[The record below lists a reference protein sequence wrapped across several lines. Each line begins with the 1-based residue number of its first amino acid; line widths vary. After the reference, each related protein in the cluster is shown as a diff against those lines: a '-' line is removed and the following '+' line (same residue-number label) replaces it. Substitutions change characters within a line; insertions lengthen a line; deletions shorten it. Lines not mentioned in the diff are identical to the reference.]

1 MTDRSGAAATPAADV
16 VLRVRDVSKSFP
28 GTRALDGA
36 GIEAR
41 AGETL
46 ALMGGNGSGKSTMM
60 KILAGV
66 YSADSGEL
74 EIRGQRHDLRHFSPS
89 QAQQCGLHMVHQ
101 HRTTFNDLTVMENLA
116 IGRGFQTAGTRIRWS
131 AARRRAQELID
142 RFGIQA
148 RPDDAVGDLRPAA
161 QTMLEIARALQD
173 QEGASDGILAL
184 DEPTAALPPH
194 EVEVLLSALKRYV
207 AAGQAVLFVSHRLDE
222 VMEIADRV
230 TVLRDGRVVGT
241 RAAADLTRDG
251 LVEMMVGRV
260 VVPPA
265 PSAASTVEDDREPVV
280 RVRGLVGGAV
290 RGVDCELRAGEIVG
304 VAGLAGSGRSTLLRL
319 LFGAQRAEAG
329 TIELTGAPLRAKAPV
344 DAIAAGVALVPE
356 DRARDAVFPDL
367 AIIDNFTLP
376 STRAYTRLGW
386 VRRAAE
392 RAATAIAIREFFV
405 RAASP
410 AVEISSLSGGNQQKV
425 SIARWLSRRPR
436 LLLLDEP
443 TQGVDVG
450 ARAELWELIGQAA
463 RDGTAILLVSSDLEE
478 LIHLSQRIVVM
489 RAGRIVG
496 ALDADSIS
504 SERVNHMLHELQVAA

>member
-1 MTDRSGAAATPAADV
+1 MTDRSEPAASPAGDV
-16 VLRVRDVSKSFP
+16 VLRVSDVTKSFP
-28 GTRALDGA
+28 GTRALDGVS
-36 GIEAR
+36 IEAR

-60 KILAGV
+60 KILAGA
-66 YSADSGEL
+66 YAADSGTL
-74 EIRGQRHDLRHFSPS
+74 DVGGRQYDLRHFSPS
-89 QAQQCGLHMVHQ
+89 QAQRCGLHMVHQ
-101 HRTTFNDLTVMENLA
+101 HRTTFNELTVLENLS
-116 IGRGFQTAGTRIRWS
+116 IGHGFQTTGTRIRWG

-148 RPDDAVGDLRPAA
+148 RPDDMVGDLRPAA

-173 QEGASDGILAL
+173 QEGASDGVLAL

-194 EVEVLLSALKRYV
+194 EVEVLLDALKRYV

-222 VMEIADRV
+222 VMEISDRV
-230 TVLRDGRVVGT
+230 TVLRDGRLVGT
-241 RAAADLTRDG
+241 RAAAELTRDG
-251 LVEMMVGRV
+251 LVEMMVGRT

-265 PSAASTVEDDREPVV
+265 PSAAATVRDERAPVL
-280 RVRGLVGGAV
+280 RASGLVGGAV
-290 RGVDCELRAGEIVG
+290 RGVDCEVRAGEIVG

-319 LFGAQRAEAG
+319 LFGAQQPEAG
-329 TIELTGAPLRAKAPV
+329 TVEVGGRALAARAPA

-356 DRARDAVFPDL
+356 DRGRDAVFPDL
-367 AIIDNFTLP
+367 PIVDNFTLP
-376 STRAYTRLGW
+376 STARYTRFGW

-392 RAATAIAIREFFV
+392 RAATAVAIREFFV

-410 AVEISSLSGGNQQKV
+410 TVEIASLSGGNQQKV
-425 SIARWLSRRPR
+425 SIARWLTRRPR

-450 ARAELWELIGQAA
+450 ARAELWELIGKAA
-463 RDGTAILLVSSDLEE
+463 REGAAILLVSSDLEE
-478 LIHLSQRIVVM
+478 LTHLSQRIVVM
-489 RAGRIVG
+489 RGGRIVG
-496 ALDADSIS
+496 ALDAESIS